1 MTIDIMGHR
10 ERFLAFVENY
20 VAGAQNGPLRL
31 KVEHSFRVLEHAELL
46 ATTELSAAPEAA
58 DQETARAALLAALY
72 HDCGRF
78 PQFRDYHTFM
88 DAQSVD
94 HAQLG
99 VDVIRVFCG
108 VRRTA
113 YGNWSKRP
121 FGCITDTLCPR
132 T

>member
-72 HDCGRF
+72 HDCGRSTSF
-78 PQFRDYHTFM
+78 
-88 DAQSVD
+88 
-94 HAQLG
+94 G
-99 VDVIRVFCG
+99 NKVFCG
-108 VRRTA
+108 VSRTA